1 MIRIENVSVLYG
13 RTVALDDIDVAL
25 QPGITGLFGPNAS
38 GKSTLLRVIAG
49 LLRPTEGAAYLGQ
62 ALIRSSDEVL
72 RGRIGYAGHE
82 AGLYA
87 RLSVEENLRLFAC
100 LYGAPAQRVEEM
112 LEQLALMDRKGTLV
126 EELSAGLKRRAAV
139 ARALLHDPDVLL
151 LDEPYA
157 NLDDEAADIVSAAI
171 RAWWHADRI
180 GMIATHGAKKV
191 KAFAD
196 AGLVLR
202 RGRVAAY
209 GLYRKRSEQGAS
221 A

>member
-1 MIRIENVSVLYG
+1 MIRIENVSVYYG
-13 RTVALDDIDVAL
+13 RTIALDAVDIAL

-38 GKSTLLRVIAG
+38 GKTTLLRVIAG
-49 LLRPTEGAAYLGQ
+49 LLRPTEGAAYLGN
-62 ALIRSSDEVL
+62 APIRSSDEAL

-87 RLSVEENLRLFAC
+87 RLSVEENLRLFAR
-100 LYGAPAQRVEEM
+100 LYGASKPRVEDV
-112 LEQLALMDRKGTLV
+112 LEQLALAERKGTLV
-126 EELSAGLKRRAAV
+126 EDLSAGLKRRAAV

-157 NLDDEAADIVSAAI
+157 NLDDDAADIVSAAI
-171 RAWWHADRI
+171 EAWWRPERV
-180 GMIATHGAKKV
+180 GVIATHGAKKV

-196 AGLVLR
+196 AGLILR
-202 RGRVAAY
+202 RGRVATY
-209 GLYRKRSEQGAS
+209 GLYRKRAEDTAR